1 MLKFTIGTI
10 EKIQK
15 ELSTI
20 ENKVMYYDKDKVMLY
35 DKYKDTTVE
44 LNCDGTIKGKEI
56 DIKIDLKNELVKI
69 FNNDKEKLINL
80 YKNNLHALDK
90 FIENLGHIKGINS
103 IIVFSTVYIAE
114 DGIPYLNI
122 HCLFKMKHLLYRYYC
137 DENENDDEIIY
148 ENACES

>member
-20 ENKVMYYDKDKVMLY
+20 ENKVMYKDKVMYY

-44 LNCDGTIKGKEI
+44 INCDGIIKGKEI

-90 FIENLGHIKGINS
+90 FIENLGHIKRINP
-103 IIVFSTVYIAE
+103 IIVQSTVYIVE

-122 HCLFKMKHLLYRYYC
+122 HCLFKLNHLLYRYYY
-137 DENENDDEIIY
+137 DEYENDDEIIY